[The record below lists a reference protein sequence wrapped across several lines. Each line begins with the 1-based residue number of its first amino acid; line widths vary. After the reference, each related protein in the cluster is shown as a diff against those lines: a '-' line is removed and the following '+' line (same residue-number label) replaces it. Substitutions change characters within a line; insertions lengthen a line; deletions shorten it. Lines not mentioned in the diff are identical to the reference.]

1 MAKLYL
7 DEDCSDKRL
16 KKALVEF
23 GYDVQT
29 TPEAKIK
36 QDSHIAKGYTR

>member
-16 KKALVEF
+16 KKALIEF
-23 GYDVQT
+23 GDDVQT
-29 TPEAKIK
+29 T
-36 QDSHIAKGYTR
+36 